1 MLLAAAAQVL
11 LAPAVLGA
19 VGVVGRGQAQEAA
32 LQVPDHPLGTVR
44 RRGPLPLQSAP
55 PAEEQTVIHLTESL
69 QDLGNLSD
77 SKSNRWMGG
86 VPIGVPGPGRPGP
99 GLGLGI
105 PLVRLLVRGG
115 VAVAGLVGRD
125 A

>member
-86 VPIGVPGPGRPGP
+86 YLLACRV
-99 GLGLGI
+99 LG
-105 PLVRLLVRGG
+105 
-115 VAVAGLVGRD
+115 GRD
-125 A
+125 RVWGLESRSSDCSSEEE